1 MVDDRIVNAYDTNM
15 RKTDLRNVLS
25 LVGVGLA
32 TYVLFLGLLWG
43 IKLVRNILVSPGALV
58 LGMFFAGLGIVVTGV
73 VLLVVEIYSQAR
85 WRGER

>member
-1 MVDDRIVNAYDTNM
+1 
-15 RKTDLRNVLS
+15 VLS

-32 TYVLFLGLLWG
+32 TYVMFLGLLWG

-58 LGMFFAGLGIVVTGV
+58 LGMFFAGVGIVLAGV
-73 VLLVVEIYSQAR
+73 VLLRVEFHYRRR